1 MPTATDTN
9 TTSRPVLL
17 ITGAARRIGA
27 TIAHYFH
34 ARDYDVIIHYN
45 RSVAAATNLQATLNA
60 IRPDSALIL
69 QADLADTHAASTLA
83 IAALQWRPHVNV
95 LINNASSFYAT
106 PLATTQTSH
115 WDELMSSNLK
125 GAFFLSQALAA
136 SLRANRGCI
145 INLADFHADQ
155 GLRHYPVY
163 SIAKAGVKMMTRVLA
178 LELAPQV
185 RVNGISPGA
194 ILWPENETDVESQQR
209 ILNNIS
215 LGHLGAPQDI
225 ACCAWFLATCAD
237 YMTGQTIRVDGGRII
252 DKSL

>member
-1 MPTATDTN
+1 MPTSSDTIAA
-9 TTSRPVLL
+9 SRPVLL

-27 TIAHYFH
+27 AIALYFH
-34 ARDYDVIIHYN
+34 ERDYDVIIHYN
-45 RSVAAATNLQATLNA
+45 RSLAAAISLRENLNA

-69 QADLADTHAASTLA
+69 QADLADMHAVSNLA
-83 IAALQWRPHVNV
+83 VTALQWRSHIDV

-106 PLATTQTSH
+106 PLGNTQTSQ
-115 WDELMSSNLK
+115 WDELMNSNLK
-125 GAFFLSQALAA
+125 AAYFLSQALAKN
-136 SLRANRGCI
+136 LRARHGCI

-155 GLRHYPVY
+155 GLKDYPVY

-178 LELAPQV
+178 LALAPEA

-194 ILWPENETDVESQQR
+194 ILWPESETDPESQQR
-209 ILNNIS
+209 ILNNIP
-215 LGHLGAPQDI
+215 LGHPGSPQDI
-225 ACCAWFLATCAD
+225 ACCAWFLATHSH